1 MVVPVTWL
9 YLNSARISF
18 SILKFQNVVKRWMV
32 RVSFHLFCSK
42 HEPFNTYWS
51 LCSEKCSSVT
61 FWLSVLLD
69 VCWLLWGSHPV
80 QVSLLHPI
88 RPLSPVPHVFILH
101 SQASS
106 QVRSPRHHYF
116 PRHFYPTWLL
126 LRILIKP

>member
-1 MVVPVTWL
+1 MLVPVTWL
-9 YLNSARISF
+9 HLDSARISF
-18 SILKFQNVVKRWMV
+18 SILKFRNVVRRWMV

-42 HEPFNTYWS
+42 HEPFNTYSS

-61 FWLSVLLD
+61 FWLSFLLD

-88 RPLSPVPHVFILH
+88 RPLSPLPHVLFILH

-106 QVRSPRHHYF
+106 QACSPRHHYF
-116 PRHFYPTWLL
+116 PCHFIPRGFYY
-126 LRILIKP
+126 RF